1 MLIASAQISD
11 KFMQEGAAGLHR
23 RLHKAGFL
31 LNLAIGSAVFGGIV
45 VVEKELAIPV
55 LVTAFVL
62 ALIFSPLVK
71 LVMPTVHRR
80 FEPELH
86 EVLNEGPQNLSSDE
100 FDAARRS
107 LIMNPW
113 LGALTATLVWLFVVP
128 FLLFWI
134 VSLFGANTKY
144 FIGEI
149 YLAVMTVV
157 PLIALAILFS
167 SELVLRPYVSAL
179 FPRGGV
185 DQFHSPFILT
195 LRKKLLFSV
204 LLLVLYRIVVAAFLT
219 YQRTDAL
226 LSGST
231 EAVSELDS
239 LEKYL
244 LFISLGM
251 IILLI
256 LYFKKGI
263 ELPVERI
270 VSSLKAIEDGDLNQR
285 MVVES
290 FDAFGIMA
298 DRFNHMVEG
307 LQEREKLSKENLE
320 LFLQLRMKSK
330 DQEEL
335 LKLYEEAS
343 TQART
348 DVLTKLF
355 NRRAFEEL
363 VVHNFF
369 EYKHSRYP
377 FSILMLDIDHF
388 KSINDKYG
396 HPSGDIVIQAVAE
409 VIKNTSRLADVAAR
423 WGGEEFIIAL
433 PSSDLNQGH
442 IIGERIRE
450 NVERLVLQDCNGDA
464 LPRVTIS
471 LGASVSREDDV
482 NLEQIIER
490 ADQALYEA
498 KKLGRNRVRTS

>member
-1 MLIASAQISD
+1 MNAQGPD
-11 KFMQEGAAGLHR
+11 KYLQEGAAGLHR
-23 RLHKAGFL
+23 RLHRAGTL
-31 LNLAIGSAVFGGIV
+31 LNLAIGSAVFGGIMI
-45 VVEKELAIPV
+45 VEKKLAMPV
-55 LVTAFVL
+55 LVTALVL
-62 ALIFSPLVK
+62 ALGFAPLVR
-71 LVMPTVHRR
+71 LVMPRIHRR

-86 EVLNEGPQNLSSDE
+86 EVLDAGPQKLSSVQ

-113 LGALTATLVWLFVVP
+113 LGALTATLVWLFFIP

-134 VSLFGANTKY
+134 STLFGTTTRY
-144 FIGEI
+144 SIGEI

-157 PLIALAILFS
+157 PLISLALLFS

-185 DQFHSPFILT
+185 DQFHSPFVLT
-195 LRKKLLFSV
+195 LRKKLLFSI

-219 YQRTDAL
+219 YRRTEAL
-226 LSGST
+226 QSGSA
-231 EAVSELDS
+231 EAVSDLAS

-244 LFISLGM
+244 IFISLGM
-251 IILLI
+251 VILLI
-256 LYFKKGI
+256 VYIKQGI
-263 ELPVERI
+263 ELPVERL
-270 VSSLKAIEDGDLNQR
+270 VNSLKAVEKGDLNQR

-320 LFLQLRMKSK
+320 LFVQLRMRAK

-363 VVHNFF
+363 VVQNFF

-409 VIKNTSRLADVAAR
+409 VIKGTSRLADVAAR

-433 PSSDLNQGH
+433 PSSDLNQGY
-442 IIGERIRE
+442 ILGERIRE
-450 NVERLVLQDCNGDA
+450 KVEKLVLQDCNGDA
-464 LPRVTIS
+464 LPKVTVS
-471 LGASVSREDDV
+471 LGASVSREDDI

-498 KKLGRNRVRTS
+498 KKSGRNRVKTS

>member
-1 MLIASAQISD
+1 MSEESPNKYL
-11 KFMQEGAAGLHR
+11 QEGAAGLHR
-23 RLHKAGFL
+23 RLHRAGTL
-31 LNLAIGSAVFGGIV
+31 LNLAIGFAVFGGIV
-45 VVEKELAIPV
+45 IVEKELAMPV
-55 LVTAFVL
+55 LVTTLVL
-62 ALIFSPLVK
+62 ALVFAPLVG
-71 LVMPTVHRR
+71 LVMPRVHRR

-86 EVLNEGPQNLSSDE
+86 AVLDEGPQKLSSVQ

-113 LGALTATLVWLFVVP
+113 LGALTAVFVWLLFVP

-134 VSLFGANTKY
+134 ATLFGTTTT
-144 FIGEI
+144 FSIGEI

-185 DQFHSPFILT
+185 DQFHSPFVLT
-195 LRKKLLFSV
+195 LRKKLLFSI

-219 YQRTDAL
+219 YRR
-226 LSGST
+226 T
-231 EAVSELDS
+231 EALESVSATAASELAS

-244 LFISLGM
+244 IFISSGM
-251 IILLI
+251 VILLI
-256 LYFKKGI
+256 FYIKQGI
-263 ELPVERI
+263 ELPVERL
-270 VSSLKAIEDGDLNQR
+270 VSSLKAVERGDLNQR

-320 LFLQLRMKSK
+320 LFVQLRMRAK
-330 DQEEL
+330 DQEDL

-363 VVHNFF
+363 VVQNFF
-369 EYKHSRYP
+369 EYKRSRYP

-409 VIKNTSRLADVAAR
+409 VIKSTSRLADVAAR

-433 PSSDLNQGH
+433 PSSDLNQCS
-442 IIGERIRE
+442 ILGERIRE
-450 NVERLVLQDCNGDA
+450 KVEKLVLQDANGDP
-464 LPRVTIS
+464 LPKVTVS
-471 LGASVSREDDV
+471 LGASLSREDDV

-498 KKLGRNRVRTS
+498 KKSGRNRVKTN

>member
-1 MLIASAQISD
+1 MNAQGPD
-11 KFMQEGAAGLHR
+11 KYLQEGAAGLHR
-23 RLHKAGFL
+23 RLHRAGTL
-31 LNLAIGSAVFGGIV
+31 LNLAIGSAVFGGIMI
-45 VVEKELAIPV
+45 VEKKLAMPV
-55 LVTAFVL
+55 LVTALVL
-62 ALIFSPLVK
+62 ALGFAPLVR
-71 LVMPTVHRR
+71 LVMPRIHRR

-86 EVLNEGPQNLSSDE
+86 EVLDAGPQKLSSVQ

-113 LGALTATLVWLFVVP
+113 LGALTATLVWLFFIP

-134 VSLFGANTKY
+134 STLFGTTTRY
-144 FIGEI
+144 SIGEI

-157 PLIALAILFS
+157 PLISLAILFS

-185 DQFHSPFILT
+185 DQFHSPFVLT
-195 LRKKLLFSV
+195 LRKKLLFSI

-219 YQRTDAL
+219 YRRTEAL
-226 LSGST
+226 QSGST
-231 EAVSELDS
+231 EAVSDLAS

-244 LFISLGM
+244 IFISLGM
-251 IILLI
+251 VILLI
-256 LYFKKGI
+256 VYIKQGI
-263 ELPVERI
+263 ELPVERL
-270 VSSLKAIEDGDLNQR
+270 VNSLKAVEKGDLNQR

-320 LFLQLRMKSK
+320 LFVQLRMRAK

-363 VVHNFF
+363 VVQNFF
-369 EYKHSRYP
+369 EYKQSRYP

-409 VIKNTSRLADVAAR
+409 VIKGTSRLADVAAR

-433 PSSDLNQGH
+433 PSSDLNQGY
-442 IIGERIRE
+442 ILGERIRE
-450 NVERLVLQDCNGDA
+450 KVEKLVLQDCNGDA
-464 LPRVTIS
+464 LPKVTVS
-471 LGASVSREDDV
+471 LGASVSREDDI

-498 KKLGRNRVRTS
+498 KKSGRNRVKTS

>member
-1 MLIASAQISD
+1 
-11 KFMQEGAAGLHR
+11 
-23 RLHKAGFL
+23 
-31 LNLAIGSAVFGGIV
+31 LAIGSAVFGGIMI
-45 VVEKELAIPV
+45 VEKELAMPI
-55 LVTAFVL
+55 LVTALVL
-62 ALIFSPLVK
+62 ALGFAPLVGF
-71 LVMPTVHRR
+71 VMPLVHRR

-86 EVLNEGPQNLSSDE
+86 VVLDEGPQKLSSVQ

-113 LGALTATLVWLFVVP
+113 LGAVTAVLVWLLFVP

-134 VSLFGANTKY
+134 ATLFGTSTELS
-144 FIGEI
+144 IGEI

-157 PLIALAILFS
+157 PLIALAILFA

-185 DQFHSPFILT
+185 DQFHSPFVLT
-195 LRKKLLFSV
+195 LRKKLLFSI
-204 LLLVLYRIVVAAFLT
+204 LLLVLYRIVVSAFLT
-219 YQRTDAL
+219 YRQ
-226 LSGST
+226 T
-231 EAVSELDS
+231 EALQSVSKTAFSELAA

-244 LFISLGM
+244 VFISIGM
-251 IILLI
+251 VILLV
-256 LYFKKGI
+256 LYIKQGI
-263 ELPVERI
+263 ERPVERL
-270 VSSLKAIEDGDLNQR
+270 VSSLKAVERGDLNQR

-320 LFLQLRMKSK
+320 LFVQLRMRAK
-330 DQEEL
+330 DQEDL

-369 EYKHSRYP
+369 EYKQARYP

-409 VIKNTSRLADVAAR
+409 VIKSTSRLADVAAR

-433 PSSDLNQGH
+433 PSSDLNQCS
-442 IIGERIRE
+442 ILAERIRE
-450 NVERLVLQDCNGDA
+450 KVGNLVLTDGNGDP
-464 LPRVTIS
+464 LPKVTVS
-471 LGASVSREDDV
+471 LGASISREDDV

-498 KKLGRNRVRTS
+498 KKSGRNRVKTSE

>member
-1 MLIASAQISD
+1 MSPGSPD
-11 KFMQEGAAGLHR
+11 KYIQEGAAGLHR
-23 RLHKAGFL
+23 RLHRTGIL
-31 LNLAIGSAVFGGIV
+31 LNLAIGSAVFGGIMI
-45 VVEKELAIPV
+45 VEKELAMPI
-55 LVTAFVL
+55 LVTALVL
-62 ALIFSPLVK
+62 ALGFAPLVK
-71 LVMPTVHRR
+71 FVMPRVHRR

-86 EVLNEGPQNLSSDE
+86 EVLDDGPQKLSPLQ

-113 LGALTATLVWLFVVP
+113 LGAITATLVWLVCVP
-128 FLLFWI
+128 LLLFWI
-134 VSLFGANTKY
+134 ATLFGTTTRY
-144 FIGEI
+144 SIGEI

-185 DQFHSPFILT
+185 EQFQSPFVLT
-195 LRKKLLFSV
+195 LRKKLLFSI

-219 YQRTDAL
+219 YRRTEAL
-226 LSGST
+226 QSVT
-231 EAVSELDS
+231 AEAVSELAS

-244 LFISLGM
+244 IFISIGM
-251 IILLI
+251 VILLI
-256 LYFKKGI
+256 FYIKQGI
-263 ELPVERI
+263 ELPVERL
-270 VSSLKAIEDGDLNQR
+270 VSSLKAVERGDLNQR

-307 LQEREKLSKENLE
+307 LKEKEKLSKENLE
-320 LFLQLRMKSK
+320 LFVQLGMRAK
-330 DQEEL
+330 DQEDL

-369 EYKHSRYP
+369 EYKQSRYP

-433 PSSDLNQGH
+433 PSSDLNQGY
-442 IIGERIRE
+442 ILGERIRE
-450 NVERLVLQDCNGDA
+450 NVEKLVLQDCNGDA
-464 LPRVTIS
+464 LPKVTVS
-471 LGASVSREDDV
+471 LGASVSNDDDV

-490 ADQALYEA
+490 ADQALYDA
-498 KKLGRNRVRTS
+498 KKSGRNRVKTS